1 MLFMLAAGA
10 TTAHAVAPPLESAV
24 TDYSLSSK
32 PKKPPKNDS
41 NCVANENLGETAD
54 KYISRCRRG
63 GIRQEFPSE
72 LLQSTLGDIKGGSS
86 AVQKKGWKLLND
98 NRFEK

>member
-1 MLFMLAAGA
+1 MTKRIL
-10 TTAHAVAPPLESAV
+10 V
-24 TDYSLSSK
+24 TGGTGR
-32 PKKPPKNDS
+32 
-41 NCVANENLGETAD
+41 LG
-54 KYISRCRRG
+54 RVLVRQLLC

-98 NRFEK
+98 NRFKK